1 MTGEFFSLLKA
12 PFVKT
17 AETNTRPSVP
27 HPQEHSLGT
36 SLPPGGSF
44 STLPRLHHRPSFVLT
59 GADLYSEYG
68 FALSYPTST
77 TIRGLAGCLPI
88 LCTAW
93 NHTEEFISQQ
103 RKSSPC
109 QPHPPPPPPPVP
121 GPATYPIPGTKS
133 KSFPCPIPFVH
144 GAKHPM
150 HLTLLLTASF
160 LPLSPRDF
168 SGGDGRGT
176 RGPLPHSSHSSPGP
190 GNLVPQDTSHLGSQ
204 HA

>member
-1 MTGEFFSLLKA
+1 MTGEFFTLLKA

-17 AETNTRPSVP
+17 AETNTWPIVP
-27 HPQEHSLGT
+27 HPQEHSLGLACHLVAASAHCHVSIT
-36 SLPPGGSF
+36 GRVSCSLGPTCILNMDLPSHILPALPSVDSRDACPFYAQPGITLKNSF
-44 STLPRLHHRPSFVLT
+44 H
-59 GADLYSEYG
+59 
-68 FALSYPTST
+68 
-77 TIRGLAGCLPI
+77 IRGRAAPASC
-88 LCTAW
+88 
-93 NHTEEFISQQ
+93 
-103 RKSSPC
+103 R
-109 QPHPPPPPPPVP
+109 PPTPPS
-121 GPATYPIPGTKS
+121 PATYPIPGTKS

-160 LPLSPRDF
+160 LPLSPCNF